1 MTGPAIA
8 TLEDLAIRLV
18 VAVALALAAWLLVQ
32 ARAYLAAHTSR
43 TERHNLADQ
52 ALQICGAAEQ
62 EFRGL
67 PDSGPNK
74 FSWADGKLH
83 NALPKL
89 TEAQRKT
96 LIEDAV
102 RAINAGVV
110 TLAPYLASGAGAA
123 GLAPLASFATPL
135 ASFATPLASFATPL
149 ASVVAHG
156 VADAGGVGGV
166 GGLDIDA
173 LKADLLAAVR
183 PLARE
188 AAAQAAPG
196 ALADAFTRLTTA
208 AAPPD
213 PAPAPPLP
221 SASAK
226 TLHIVEST
234 NHDDVIGV
242 MIQPSSADTTAT
254 AGTAGL
260 VTTSG
265 EPERPATVLPLT
277 PSTSPT
283 ATP

>member
-8 TLEDLAIRLV
+8 TIEDLAIRLV

-32 ARAYLAAHTSR
+32 ARAYLAAHTTAKQR
-43 TERHNLADQ
+43 QNAADV

-62 EFRGL
+62 EYKATPG
-67 PDSGPNK
+67 SGSNK

-123 GLAPLASFATPL
+123 GLAPLASFAAPL
-135 ASFATPLASFATPL
+135 ASI
-149 ASVVAHG
+149 VAHG
-156 VADAGGVGGV
+156 VADIGVGK
-166 GGLDIDA
+166 LDVDA
-173 LKADLLAAVR
+173 LKADLLAAVG

-242 MIQPSSADTTAT
+242 VIQPSSVDTTAT
-254 AGTAGL
+254 VGTAGL

>member
-8 TLEDLAIRLV
+8 TLENLAIRLV

-32 ARAYLAAHTSR
+32 ARAYLAAHTTAKQR
-43 TERHNLADQ
+43 QNLADL
-52 ALQICGAAEQ
+52 ALQICSAAEQ
-62 EFRGL
+62 QYRGRT
-67 PDSGPNK
+67 SAGAEK

-89 TEAQRKT
+89 SEAQRKT
-96 LIEDAV
+96 LIEAAV
-102 RAINAGVV
+102 RAVNAGVV
-110 TLAPYLASGAGAA
+110 ALPGIAASITSVTPGLAPYAAQFTPLLSSAESLATEAGA
-123 GLAPLASFATPL
+123 PLF
-135 ASFATPLASFATPL
+135 
-149 ASVVAHG
+149 
-156 VADAGGVGGV
+156 DAE
-166 GGLDIDA
+166 A
-173 LKADLLAAVR
+173 LKADVLGAVGA
-183 PLARE
+183 LARQE
-188 AAAQAAPG
+188 VAAAAPG

-226 TLHIVEST
+226 TLHIVESA
-234 NHDDVIGV
+234 NHDDVVGV
-242 MIQPSSADTTAT
+242 VIQPSSADTTA
-254 AGTAGL
+254 TAGL

-265 EPERPATVLPLT
+265 EPERPASVLPFT

>member
-8 TLEDLAIRLV
+8 TIEDLAIRLV

-32 ARAYLAAHTSR
+32 ARAYLAAHTTAKQR
-43 TERHNLADQ
+43 QNAADV

-62 EFRGL
+62 EYKATPG
-67 PDSGPNK
+67 SGSNK

-123 GLAPLASFATPL
+123 GLAPLASFAAPL
-135 ASFATPLASFATPL
+135 ASI
-149 ASVVAHG
+149 VAHG
-156 VADAGGVGGV
+156 VADVGGVGGV
-166 GGLDIDA
+166 GGLDMDA
-173 LKADLLAAVR
+173 LKADLLATVE

-188 AAAQAAPG
+188 ATAQAAPG

-208 AAPPD
+208 TTAVAPPD

-242 MIQPSSADTTAT
+242 VIQPSSADTTAT

-265 EPERPATVLPLT
+265 EPERPATVLPHT

-283 ATP
+283 AAP

>member
-8 TLEDLAIRLV
+8 TLEDLAIKLV
-18 VAVALALAAWLLVQ
+18 VAVVLALVAWLL
-32 ARAYLAAHTSR
+32 ARAQAWVAAHTTAKQR
-43 TERHNLADQ
+43 QNQADV
-52 ALQICGAAEQ
+52 ALQIVGAAEQ
-62 EFRGL
+62 EYKATPG
-67 PDSGPNK
+67 SGSNK
-74 FSWADGKLH
+74 FAWADGKLR

-89 TEAQRKT
+89 SEAQRKT
-96 LIEDAV
+96 LIEAAV
-102 RAINAGVV
+102 RAVNAGVV
-110 TLAPYLASGAGAA
+110 ALPGIAASITSVTPGLAPYAAQLTPLLSSAESLATKAGA
-123 GLAPLASFATPL
+123 PLF
-135 ASFATPLASFATPL
+135 
-149 ASVVAHG
+149 
-156 VADAGGVGGV
+156 DAE
-166 GGLDIDA
+166 A
-173 LKADLLAAVR
+173 LKADMLGAVGA
-183 PLARE
+183 LARQE
-188 AAAQAAPG
+188 VAAAAPG

-221 SASAK
+221 SAFAK

-254 AGTAGL
+254 AGL

-265 EPERPATVLPLT
+265 EPERPASVLPLT